1 MPRLRDFQDRT
12 CSWLMAEPTGES
24 ATTLWFGSAV
34 RHPEGAL
41 VTALM
46 PFHRWYSR
54 HLLAGAVRVY

>member
-1 MPRLRDFQDRT
+1 M
-12 CSWLMAEPTGES
+12 GEH

-41 VTALM
+41 VKALM

-54 HLLAGAVRVY
+54 RLLAGAVRLL

>member
-1 MPRLRDFQDRT
+1 MLLRDFHGRT
-12 CSWLMAEPTGES
+12 CSC
-24 ATTLWFGSAV
+24 LWFGSAV

-54 HLLAGAVRVY
+54 RLLAGAVGLL